1 MKGIRCI
8 SYKELKEAPVSI
20 KVLYAIMT
28 LCAVAGIVLILMDIF
43 AVGGDFLTAGLAFVV
58 ASQIIHIFGPCRYVA
73 QLHDSEDR

>member
-28 LCAVAGIVLILMDIF
+28 LCAVAGIVLIMMDIF
-43 AVGGDFLTAGLAFVV
+43 AVDGNFLTAGLAFVV
-58 ASQIIHIFGPCRYVA
+58 ASQIINVFGICRYA
-73 QLHDSEDR
+73 RQLDGADE